1 MSSVL
6 VTGARGQLGSEL
18 VAVLRAQHGPDRVV
32 GLDLQAPPRTNGRP
46 PTGPFETGDVR
57 DHARLARAIDDHAVD
72 TVYHLASLLS
82 VTSEQ
87 HPDRAWDV
95 NLTGLKHI
103 LDLAREHDLRVF
115 WPSSIAVFGPGTP
128 SDRAPQDTVLD
139 PTTLYGITK
148 RSGEL
153 LCRYYHR
160 RYGLDVRSL
169 RLPGLVSHTTAP
181 GGGTTDY
188 AVAMCRHAAR
198 DEPYTCFLRPNTALP
213 FLYMPDAL
221 RAIRALMDADGTAL
235 TVRDSYNLGGL
246 SATPQQVAAALRR
259 HVPTFSCTYTPDA
272 RQHIADS
279 WPASVDD
286 TAARA
291 DWGWAPT
298 YDLNTMIADMLAN
311 LRSPSEEDAPHPDE

>member
-1 MSSVL
+1 V
-6 VTGARGQLGSEL
+6 
-18 VAVLRAQHGPDRVV
+18 
-32 GLDLQAPPRTNGRP
+32 
-46 PTGPFETGDVR
+46 GDVR
-57 DHARLARAIDDHAVD
+57 DRDRLAHVLDAHDID

-87 HPDRAWDV
+87 RPDHAWDV

-103 LDLAREHDLRVF
+103 LDLARERALRVF

-128 SDRAPQDTVLD
+128 EHAPQDTVLD
-139 PTTLYGITK
+139 PITLYGVTK

-160 RYGLDVRSL
+160 RYDLDVRSL
-169 RLPGLVSHTTAP
+169 RLPGLVSHKTAP

-188 AVAMCRHAAR
+188 AVDMCRHAAR
-198 DEPYTCFLRPNTALP
+198 GTTYSCFLAPDTPLP

-221 RAIRALMDADGTAL
+221 RAIRALMDAPASAL
-235 TVRDSYNLGGL
+235 TVHDSYNLGGL
-246 SATPQQVAAALRR
+246 TATPRQVARALQC
-259 HVPTFSCTYTPDA
+259 HVPTFSCTYAPDA
-272 RQHIADS
+272 RQRIADS

-286 TAARA
+286 SAART

-298 YDLNTMIADMLAN
+298 YDLAAMTADMLDHLTAN
-311 LRSPSEEDAPHPDE
+311 ERADRAGRS